1 MTKSFIHS
9 QTPWKRYGLLCCTLS
24 SLILGLQGSLNAGE
38 ITASPP
44 LIGFNSNSNSP
55 NLLSDSSVN
64 AGWYFDN
71 ISLTGTSTLSIYF
84 LQGATS
90 GISSSTNLDLD
101 FLTITS
107 TVSPSISTGKAAWAY
122 DTNNSDY
129 ASGTLGKVY
138 YLQGSINGIDASP
151 AQSLIF
157 TDDGSNTKWSL
168 TPTKVQG
175 SDTAWYYDN
184 QYDSSAP
191 ITNAQIY
198 YLTGSITG
206 ITALSGSGGLPF
218 QGGNPV
224 LSLDSN
230 PTGAWYYDNNVTQ
243 SGSSYPANVYYLDY
257 SSYPPT
263 NLLET
268 LNFQQYRPGLQADNA
283 RNTAWY
289 FDTVTSGSY
298 VANIYYL
305 SYDSITPSILVGSGS
320 ATFSNSFCNLKP
332 DATPNEAWFFDLTP
346 TSATPVFY
354 LTGSTTSPS
363 ITMSSAKTLDFST
376 STYVELKPD
385 VTPHASWYYTG
396 GDLSGNIG
404 QVYYL
409 TYDGNQINS
418 SSALSIGFN
427 TPNQE
432 LLTTSAGEAWYFDID
447 YFTGSSYVAN
457 AYYLNASTNTI
468 SSQLTQCTF
477 NTQNFQYTQDYIPNA
492 FWYYDTS
499 TGSVPPLN
507 GVVYYLSADGQGI
520 SSSNTTLPLLSSQG
534 SLISTGPGSAWYFDT
549 GSDGP
554 AHNVYFLQSGPG
566 QGGITTSGWTSGNG
580 GVLSNSIL
588 NSSVAQA
595 RTLQTQMKRSQ
606 NLKIETTISQR
617 IEEGN
622 GIFLAEANDK
632 YHTPIETPSNTEK
645 PYLFQVVPFYDF
657 INQKEQGYL
666 PAFTNSI
673 VGALGT
679 FDAKLG
685 KYVVGGGLAY
695 AYNHAHLKEGLGQ
708 ANINQEIGVVYGSWK
723 GNLVY
728 VDLSCWG
735 GFYQMKGE
743 RDFKGHL
750 TSRYSTQGY
759 VLTPHAEIQLNA
771 YTKNNWLSI
780 DPFARADWINT
791 WQKGYT
797 EKSPTGFNLSVPH
810 QHSSLLRTE
819 AGLYVEETF
828 GVRSGQ
834 VVLSQKASYINQLP
848 FQNNVLSTL
857 FVGGGS
863 GFSIASGTMS
873 IQNLG
878 GVELQATFYPSSAR
892 LPIVGMDLQGEFGSN
907 LQSYL
912 VALELGKDF

>member
-1 MTKSFIHS
+1 MYYIDSS
-9 QTPWKRYGLLCCTLS
+9 SS
-24 SLILGLQGSLNAGE
+24 SL
-38 ITASPP
+38 
-44 LIGFNSNSNSP
+44 
-55 NLLSDSSVN
+55 
-64 AGWYFDN
+64 
-71 ISLTGTSTLSIYF
+71 
-84 LQGATS
+84 
-90 GISSSTNLDLD
+90 
-101 FLTITS
+101 
-107 TVSPSISTGKAAWAY
+107 
-122 DTNNSDY
+122 
-129 ASGTLGKVY
+129 
-138 YLQGSINGIDASP
+138 
-151 AQSLIF
+151 
-157 TDDGSNTKWSL
+157 
-168 TPTKVQG
+168 
-175 SDTAWYYDN
+175 
-184 QYDSSAP
+184 
-191 ITNAQIY
+191 
-198 YLTGSITG
+198 LTGSQTF
-206 ITALSGSGGLPF
+206 T
-218 QGGNPV
+218 
-224 LSLDSN
+224 
-230 PTGAWYYDNNVTQ
+230 
-243 SGSSYPANVYYLDY
+243 
-257 SSYPPT
+257 
-263 NLLET
+263 
-268 LNFQQYRPGLQADNA
+268 FQQQNPRLAADHA
-283 RNTAWY
+283 PNTAWY
-289 FDTVTSGSY
+289 FDTVTGSNIANVYYLAYNGTTILSGS
-298 VANIYYL
+298 N
-305 SYDSITPSILVGSGS
+305 S
-320 ATFSNSFCNLKP
+320 ATFSNTFCGLET
-332 DATPNEAWFFDLTP
+332 DERPNEAWFFD
-346 TSATPVFY
+346 TSGSSTSTVHY
-354 LTGSTTSPS
+354 LTGSSIVPS
-363 ITMSSAKTLDFST
+363 VTISATATLSFDAPA
-376 STYVELKPD
+376 VGLLPDLKP
-385 VTPHASWYYTG
+385 HAAWYFVDEY
-396 GDLSGNIG
+396 GNPNLG

-409 TYDGNQINS
+409 TYESGQIS
-418 SSALSIGFN
+418 PSDRISLDFN
-427 TPNQE
+427 TYEQD
-432 LLTTSAGEAWYFDID
+432 LITTTPEQAWYFDI
-447 YFTGSSYVAN
+447 YNFISTPYVAN
-457 AYYLNASTNTI
+457 AYYLKASPNTI
-468 SSQLTQCTF
+468 SYQLALCTF
-477 NTQNFQYTQDYIPNA
+477 NTPNFNYAIDRQENGL
-492 FWYYDTS
+492 WYYDS
-499 TGSVPPLN
+499 GTGSGSFN
-507 GVVYYLSADGQGI
+507 GVVYYLSPETNGI
-520 SSSNTTLPLLSSQG
+520 NSLSANLSFLTSNA
-534 SLISTGPGSAWYFDT
+534 SLISAGPGSAWYFDNGT
-549 GSDGP
+549 GPGYN
-554 AHNVYFLQSGPG
+554 AYFLQATPD
-566 QGGITTSGWTSGNG
+566 IINTSGWTSGNG

-892 LPIVGMDLQGEFGSN
+892 LPIVGIDLQGEFGSN